1 MKIIFCYLVKAEVD
15 LKSYNRK
22 VTMENAM
29 KIKFDLRE
37 IFKEGI
43 SKSLEE
49 AKDVMKKEIAEE
61 NIKK

>member
-1 MKIIFCYLVKAEVD
+1 
-15 LKSYNRK
+15 
-22 VTMENAM
+22 MENAM

-49 AKDVMKKEIAEE
+49 AKDVMKKDIAEE

>member
-1 MKIIFCYLVKAEVD
+1 
-15 LKSYNRK
+15 
-22 VTMENAM
+22 MENAL

-37 IFKEGI
+37 IFKEDI